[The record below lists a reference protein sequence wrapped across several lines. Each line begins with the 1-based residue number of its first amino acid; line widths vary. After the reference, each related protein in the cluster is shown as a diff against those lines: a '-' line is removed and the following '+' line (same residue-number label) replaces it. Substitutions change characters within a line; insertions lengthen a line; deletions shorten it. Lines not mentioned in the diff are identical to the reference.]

1 MRPLL
6 RSAGLQGSRGEEY
19 PTILKLKK
27 QSIHPTLIIY
37 QIVKGRTTHGPVSLK
52 IDNNKECVS
61 SGTRV
66 GLTVSRIVIIMKG
79 RCNKMQ

>member
-27 QSIHPTLIIY
+27 QSVHPILIIY
-37 QIVKGRTTHGPVSLK
+37 QKVKGRISTRTNSKK

-66 GLTVSRIVIIMKG
+66 GLTVSRNTIIVKR
-79 RCNKMQ
+79 RCN

>member
-27 QSIHPTLIIY
+27 RSVHLILIIY
-37 QIVKGRTTHGPVSLK
+37 QEVKGRTTHGPVS
-52 IDNNKECVS
+52 
-61 SGTRV
+61 
-66 GLTVSRIVIIMKG
+66 
-79 RCNKMQ
+79 